1 MEKLLN
7 MAGP

>member
-7 MAGP
+7 